1 MSDAWPAI
9 GISMGDLATDVQA
22 PPQNAPCARLR
33 LGVVDA
39 TTAAS
44 GSDRATVTVD
54 GLPIPYLSSYSPT
67 IGDVVVW
74 IEDEQRRV
82 AIGKLA

>member
-1 MSDAWPAI
+1 MSMFEAM
-9 GISMGDLATDVQA
+9 SFGDLATDVQA
-22 PPQNAPCARLR
+22 PPQNLPAARMR

-44 GSDRATVTVD
+44 GADRATLTVD
-54 GLPIPYLSSYSPT
+54 GLPIPYLASYAPT

-74 IEDEQRRV
+74 IEDDQRRV